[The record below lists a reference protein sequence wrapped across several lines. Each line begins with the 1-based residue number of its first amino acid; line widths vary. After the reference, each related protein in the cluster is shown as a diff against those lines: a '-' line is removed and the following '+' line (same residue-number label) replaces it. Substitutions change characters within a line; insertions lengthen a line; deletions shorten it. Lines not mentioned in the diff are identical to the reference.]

1 MTAKAGEAW
10 DLVKVLVCLAF
21 AIFLISLAAADMYSS
36 YYQALGNIR
45 NENTLCVKNYQAGA
59 TITESYTDF
68 ESLEKDTQVVSR
80 TYWDRSQGNP
90 VLEASINSNV
100 VGRIHL
106 GWESRNATPNA
117 MGRHAVITRSV
128 EDAVGAFSVQ
138 NFIQLWGNNTTGA
151 VSLDWLPCG

>member
-10 DLVKVLVCLAF
+10 DLGKVLVCLAF
-21 AIFLISLAAADMYSS
+21 AIVLVSLAAADMYSS

-45 NENTLCVKNYQAGA
+45 NENVLCVKNYQAGA

-68 ESLEKDTQVVSR
+68 ESLEKETQVVSR
-80 TYWDRSQGNP
+80 TYRDGRQGNP

-100 VGRIHL
+100 VGRVHL
-106 GWESRNATPNA
+106 AWESRNAIPNA
-117 MGRHAVITRSV
+117 MGRHAVITRSA

-138 NFIQLWGNNTTGA
+138 NFIQLWGNNTTGT

>member
-10 DLVKVLVCLAF
+10 DLGKVLVCLAF
-21 AIFLISLAAADMYSS
+21 AIVLVSLAAADMYSS

-45 NENTLCVKNYQAGA
+45 NENVLCVKNYQAGA

-68 ESLEKDTQVVSR
+68 ESLEKETQVVSR
-80 TYWDRSQGNP
+80 TYRDGRQGNP

-100 VGRIHL
+100 VGRVHL
-106 GWESRNATPNA
+106 AWESRNATPNA
-117 MGRHAVITRSV
+117 MGRHAVITRSA

-138 NFIQLWGNNTTGA
+138 NFIQLWGNNTTGT

>member
-1 MTAKAGEAW
+1 M
-10 DLVKVLVCLAF
+10 VKVLICLA
-21 AIFLISLAAADMYSS
+21 ITIVLVSLAAADMYSS

-45 NENTLCVKNYQAGA
+45 NENVLCVKNYQAGA

-68 ESLEKDTQVVSR
+68 ESLEKETQVVSR

-106 GWESRNATPNA
+106 AWESRNATPNA
-117 MGRHAVITRSV
+117 MGRHAVITNSA

-138 NFIQLWGNNTTGA
+138 SFIQLWGNNTTGA

>member
-10 DLVKVLVCLAF
+10 DLVKVLVWLTI
-21 AIFLISLAAADMYSS
+21 AIILVSLAAADMYST

-45 NENTLCVKNYQAGA
+45 NEDTLCVKNYQAGA
-59 TITESYTDF
+59 TVTESYTDF
-68 ESLEKDTQVVSR
+68 ESLEKETQVVSR
-80 TYWDRSQGNP
+80 TYSDRNQGNP

-106 GWESRNATPNA
+106 GWESRNVTPNA
-117 MGRHAVITRSV
+117 AGRHAVITRSV

-138 NFIQLWGNNTTGA
+138 NFIQLWGNNTTGT